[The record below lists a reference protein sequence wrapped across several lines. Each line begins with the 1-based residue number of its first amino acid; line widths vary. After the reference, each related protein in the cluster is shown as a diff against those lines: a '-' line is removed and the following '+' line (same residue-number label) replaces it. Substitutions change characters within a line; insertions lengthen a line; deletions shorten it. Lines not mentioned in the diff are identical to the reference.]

1 MVNTSNRFL
10 KVQDLRPDASLSRM
24 GLWNAVS
31 KQARSAS
38 SVGIIWEGRRG
49 GGTLGVPER
58 DVIGYTIMR

>member
-31 KQARSAS
+31 KQARLAS
-38 SVGIIWEGRRG
+38 SVGIIWEGRR